1 MHIKELTLT
10 NFRGAAKLTLN
21 FDKKLNV
28 LVGVNGAGKSSI
40 LDACAIMLSRLVSR
54 IKTGRAT
61 GRSINVTDIR
71 NSTSY
76 AQLEIILR
84 TDEYEEID
92 WSIHKERIGSN
103 DRSRSRSL
111 QKLAGYA
118 DVLQEQ
124 IKQTNGNAN
133 LPVLVYYPVNRAVVD
148 IPLRIRK
155 KHSFELLSTYEDS
168 LTVAANFRTFFEWFR
183 EREDIENEKKNS
195 NRDFE
200 YRDLQLQ
207 AVRQALSR
215 FMPEFSNIR
224 IRRSPLRMDVDKT
237 INDNKT
243 TLNISQL
250 SDGEKCLMAMV
261 GDIVRRMTIA
271 SPMLPDPLQG
281 QGVILIDELD
291 LHLHPLL
298 QREVVSRLVETFPNC
313 QFIISTHS
321 PHIITHVKTESLF
334 FLDATADGL
343 RSEHPQKSYG
353 MTAERVLE
361 DLMGLSTTRPVSIK
375 NEIDEIYRYISR
387 KEYDHAEK
395 AISQLERKIGTDA
408 ELLRARTIIMRKGA
422 IGK

>member
-61 GRSINVTDIR
+61 GRSINVIDIR

-111 QKLAGYA
+111 QKLAEYA

-237 INDNKT
+237 IDGNKT
-243 TLNISQL
+243 TLNIRQL

-281 QGVILIDELD
+281 
-291 LHLHPLL
+291 
-298 QREVVSRLVETFPNC
+298 S
-313 QFIISTHS
+313 
-321 PHIITHVKTESLF
+321 
-334 FLDATADGL
+334 FL
-343 RSEHPQKSYG
+343 
-353 MTAERVLE
+353 
-361 DLMGLSTTRPVSIK
+361 
-375 NEIDEIYRYISR
+375 
-387 KEYDHAEK
+387 
-395 AISQLERKIGTDA
+395 
-408 ELLRARTIIMRKGA
+408 
-422 IGK
+422 

>member
-1 MHIKELTLT
+1 MYIKELTLT
-10 NFRGAAKLTLN
+10 NFRGAANLTLN

-103 DRSRSRSL
+103 DRSRSHSL

-237 INDNKT
+237 INGSKT

-271 SPMLPDPLQG
+271 NPQLSDPLLG
-281 QGVILIDELD
+281 QGIILIDEID
-291 LHLHPLL
+291 LHLHPLW
-298 QREVVSRLVETFPNC
+298 QRDVVSRLTETFPNC

-361 DLMGLSTTRPVSIK
+361 DLMGLTTTRPVNIK
-375 NEIDEIYRYISR
+375 NEIDDIYQRIDR
-387 KEYDHAEK
+387 KEYDNAKK
-395 AISQLERKIGTDA
+395 AIFLLERKIGADPD
-408 ELLRARTIIMRKGA
+408 LLRARTIIMRKEA
-422 IGK
+422 IDK

>member
-1 MHIKELTLT
+1 M
-10 NFRGAAKLTLN
+10 
-21 FDKKLNV
+21 
-28 LVGVNGAGKSSI
+28 
-40 LDACAIMLSRLVSR
+40 
-54 IKTGRAT
+54 
-61 GRSINVTDIR
+61 
-71 NSTSY
+71 
-76 AQLEIILR
+76 
-84 TDEYEEID
+84 
-92 WSIHKERIGSN
+92 
-103 DRSRSRSL
+103 
-111 QKLAGYA
+111 
-118 DVLQEQ
+118 
-124 IKQTNGNAN
+124 
-133 LPVLVYYPVNRAVVD
+133 VYYPVNRAVVD

-237 INDNKT
+237 INGNKT
-243 TLNISQL
+243 TLNIRQL

-334 FLDATADGL
+334 FSGCHCRWAAKRAPTKILRDDRGTRTGRPDG
-343 RSEHPQKSYG
+343 
-353 MTAERVLE
+353 
-361 DLMGLSTTRPVSIK
+361 
-375 NEIDEIYRYISR
+375 
-387 KEYDHAEK
+387 
-395 AISQLERKIGTDA
+395 
-408 ELLRARTIIMRKGA
+408 IIHN
-422 IGK
+422 